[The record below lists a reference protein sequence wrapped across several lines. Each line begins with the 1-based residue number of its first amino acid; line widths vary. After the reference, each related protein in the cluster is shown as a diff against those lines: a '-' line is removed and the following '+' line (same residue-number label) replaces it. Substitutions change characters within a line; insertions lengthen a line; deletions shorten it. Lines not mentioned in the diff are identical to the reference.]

1 MVSRMTSEE
10 ALLKSGFSKRDLQK
24 LKNNIEN
31 YGGSFDSV
39 THDLANRF
47 KAMKWITIIAL
58 IILALTLLL
67 ASKDTSLTLALTLL
81 IVLPFIWYITPAKL
95 GYKSWRYRKMQTNS
109 GTDR

>member
-47 KAMKWITIIAL
+47 KAMKWITIIAF
-58 IILALTLLL
+58 IILAC
-67 ASKDTSLTLALTLL
+67 
-81 IVLPFIWYITPAKL
+81 IQ
-95 GYKSWRYRKMQTNS
+95 GYKSDTCAHVIDCTTFYLVYNASKTWLQILALP
-109 GTDR
+109 

>member
-1 MVSRMTSEE
+1 MTSEE

-47 KAMKWITIIAL
+47 KAMKWITIIAF

-67 ASKDTSLTLALTLL
+67 ASR
-81 IVLPFIWYITPAKL
+81 
-95 GYKSWRYRKMQTNS
+95 GYKSDTCAHVIDCTTFYLVYNASKTWLQILALP
-109 GTDR
+109 

>member
-1 MVSRMTSEE
+1 MTSEE

-39 THDLANRF
+39 THDLANS
-47 KAMKWITIIAL
+47 KAMKWITIIAF

-95 GYKSWRYRKMQTNS
+95 GYKSWRYRKMLTNS
-109 GTDR
+109 GTGR